1 MSFFF
6 RFQNY
11 VLFCTALKNELS
23 SINYGIMSLRPSA
36 LLELILYGDKMLS
49 DKSNQ
54 QILTVTISYIK
65 NIQLLEQSLF

>member
-6 RFQNY
+6 RCQNY